1 MQVSRLHDK
10 TRGVLKI
17 NAPMSFGARHLGSAI
32 AEFMSA
38 YPDLKVEL
46 SLNDRFIDPIE
57 EGVDVTVRIAAITS
71 CSGAAS
77 GRSLS
82 HLRRCSARWFS
93 LHLSCAFDKI
103 GAQRQPRIPS
113 TQPEIRRP

>member
-1 MQVSRLHDK
+1 VSRLHDK

-38 YPDLKVEL
+38 YPDLKVER

-57 EGVDVTVRIAAITS
+57 EGVDITVRIAAITS

-82 HLRRCSARWFS
+82 HLRRCLARWFS
-93 LHLSCAFDKI
+93 FHLSRAFDEI
-103 GAQRQPRIPS
+103 RAQRQPRVPS
-113 TQPEIRRP
+113 TQSKIRRP